1 MIKYI
6 CIPVNNQSNNKINQ
20 KKLRETF
27 KDLKR
32 ENFQD
37 LKKEINVANKC
48 PSFYFKNDDVCCP
61 VPLVDNKCPVD
72 KKSEDVTRI
81 NGMPICTLNVEA
93 SVNWKNNYGKI
104 LHLCT
109 DLPPM
114 SKSYERIVD
123 EENLCDKNMK
133 LINNKCYPPCPPGF
147 QEIGLS
153 CIQLAFERE
162 ALSEPP
168 TCSNDSENING
179 KCLKNCN
186 LGYTKYKNYC
196 IPSQLSGF

>member
-1 MIKYI
+1 MKQYI
-6 CIPVNNQSNNKINQ
+6 YILFNNELNKKIIQ
-20 KKLRETF
+20 IKLRDIF
-27 KDLKR
+27 QDLNR

-37 LKKEINVANKC
+37 LQKEIIVANKC
-48 PSFYFKNDDVCCP
+48 PSFYFKSDDVCCP
-61 VPLVDNKCPVD
+61 VPLVDDKCSVD
-72 KKSEDVTRI
+72 KNSDDVTRI

-109 DLPPM
+109 DLPPI
-114 SKSYERIVD
+114 SKSYERIID

-153 CIQLAFERE
+153 CVQLANERE
-162 ALSEPP
+162 KQSEPP
-168 TCSNDSENING
+168 SCANDSENING
-179 KCLKNCN
+179 KCLKKCN
-186 LGYTKYKNYC
+186 LGYIKYKNYC
-196 IPSQLSGF
+196 IPNKLSKF